1 MQVCIPSGVQRWVQ
15 KWLLVRGFCSAR
27 NPKISVLFC
36 LPATTKKGPGFF
48 PGLLHLMSPI
58 PIAAAPVA
66 FVVISSVSL
75 ARVVWAQAKSRRWVV
90 VSRTNGLCSQIAF

>member
-36 LPATTKKGPGFF
+36 LPATVQTGIAVHNGQVVPV
-48 PGLLHLMSPI
+48 LH
-58 PIAAAPVA
+58 V
-66 FVVISSVSL
+66 F
-75 ARVVWAQAKSRRWVV
+75 
-90 VSRTNGLCSQIAF
+90 